1 MRNHAAFTLVELVV
15 VFVVI
20 GILAAIAIPKLSGAR
35 HAAYFA
41 AMRADLTNLAEQ
53 QETYYAETQA
63 YASDATLLD
72 FVASEYVTVTI
83 TASTDGWSAS
93 SSHAALASSEGCSI
107 YYGSATPP
115 TVGAVTPS
123 GPGEVDCTQ

>member
-1 MRNHAAFTLVELVV
+1 MRVNTSFTLVELVV
-15 VFVVI
+15 VVVVI
-20 GILAAIAIPKLSGAR
+20 GILAAIAIPRLSGDR

-53 QETYYAETQA
+53 QEIYYAEKHV

-83 TASTDGWSAS
+83 TASADGWSAS
-93 SSHAALASSEGCSI
+93 SSHSALVPAEGCSI
-107 YYGSATPP
+107 YYGFSTPP
-115 TVGAVTPS
+115 TVGAVTPNR
-123 GPGEVDCTQ
+123 PGKVACTQ